1 MQSDGKEREQNSGTG
16 AGDPAAADL
25 AGRREDLLAAA
36 LNLPGAVFFVLD
48 AEGTCVETSEQT
60 ARRLNHRAQ
69 PVAGHPVFELFSLD
83 NAARLRVAFS
93 EALRTGEPWEGV
105 LEQGGFWFQFRLTP
119 VPDAAGAVRFLT
131 LLGFDL
137 TRQYRAE
144 EQLRLG
150 EKRLRQI
157 IDLVPHFIFAKD
169 ATGRFV
175 LANQATADVYGTT
188 VENLLQKTDAD
199 FDYSE
204 EEVRHFREDDLAVIR
219 SGRPKHVTEEQITD
233 SLGRTRHLSTV
244 KIPFTFSG
252 TDSPAVL
259 GVSVDIT
266 ERMQAE
272 LERLEVERRMLKAQ
286 KLESLGVMAG
296 GIAHDFNNLLTCI
309 LGHTQLAGM
318 NLQPKDPILENLRE
332 VEKASRRAAD
342 LCAQM
347 MIYAGG
353 KDQLEEEPLDLN
365 HLIHDMMDLLKTSI
379 TKKCVLQMTL
389 HPDLPAILG
398 NAGQLRQILMNLV
411 INASEALG
419 EKGGRISLSTGV
431 RNEAGDPPGQ
441 SVWMEVADT
450 GCGMDEETRRKVFDP
465 FFSTKFTGR
474 GLGLS
479 TVAGIVRRHGGT
491 IDLNSEP
498 GQGTV
503 FRIRFPVHSDTPG
516 PRLAETAEDVAW
528 RGSGTVL
535 LADDEEGVRKMG
547 KLLLEQ
553 LGFGVLTARDG
564 QEALDIFRR
573 NRDRI
578 RFTLL
583 DLTMPRMDGGEAF
596 EAIRAIDP
604 EARVILTSGYSETD
618 LTEKFADRG
627 LFAFLHKPYALQ
639 DLRQCARSCLAGTA
653 ESGAPPPP
661 VEGPETPPAPTAQ

>member
-1 MQSDGKEREQNSGTG
+1 MHPDGTQRENETG
-16 AGDPAAADL
+16 AGNGTPSDSETLRQRDAI
-25 AGRREDLLAAA
+25 LAAA

-48 AEGTCVETSEQT
+48 PQGSCVETSEQT
-60 ARRLNHRAQ
+60 ARRLSHRTA
-69 PVAGHPVFELFSLD
+69 PIVGNPVFDLFAPE
-83 NAARLRVAFS
+83 NAARLRLAFN
-93 EALRTGEPWEGV
+93 EAMRTGEPWEGV
-105 LEQGGFWFQFRLTP
+105 LEQGGFWFQFRLAP
-119 VPDAAGAVRFLT
+119 VPDAAGIIRFLT

-157 IDLVPHFIFAKD
+157 IDLVPYFIFAKD
-169 ATGRFV
+169 ATGRFI

-188 VENLLQKTDAD
+188 VENLLQRTDAD

-204 EEVRHFREDDLAVIR
+204 EEVRHFREDDLMVIR

-233 SLGRTRHLSTV
+233 SLGQKRHLSTV

-252 TDSPAVL
+252 TDVPAVL

-266 ERMQAE
+266 ERKQAE
-272 LERLEVERRMLKAQ
+272 AERLEVERRMLKAQ

-309 LGHTQLAGM
+309 LGHAQLAEM
-318 NLQPKDPILENLRE
+318 NLQPKDPIRENLRE

-347 MIYAGG
+347 MTYAGG
-353 KDQLEEEPLDLN
+353 QGQLEEESVDLN
-365 HLIHDMMDLLKTSI
+365 HLIRDMMDLLRTSI
-379 TKKCVLQMTL
+379 TKKCVLHMDL
-389 HPDLPAILG
+389 HPDLPAITG
-398 NAGQLRQILMNLV
+398 NAGQVRQILMNLV

-419 EKGGRISLSTGV
+419 EKGGRISLSTGIGDNG
-431 RNEAGDPPGQ
+431 NEPQGR

-479 TVAGIVRRHGGT
+479 TVAGIVRAHGGT
-491 IDLNSEP
+491 IELTSAP
-498 GQGTV
+498 GQGTA
-503 FRIRFPVHSDTPG
+503 FRIRFPTLSAAPG
-516 PRLAETAEDVAW
+516 PRLSETAEDEAW

-553 LGFGVLTARDG
+553 LGFGVLTAQDG
-564 QEALDIFRR
+564 QEALDVYRR
-573 NRDRI
+573 NRNRI
-578 RFTLL
+578 RFTFL
-583 DLTMPRMDGGEAF
+583 DLTMPRMDGGETF
-596 EAIRAIDP
+596 EAIREIDP
-604 EARVILTSGYSETD
+604 EALVILTSGYSETD
-618 LTEKFADRG
+618 LTEKFSAQG
-627 LFAFLHKPYALQ
+627 LFAFLHKPYSLS
-639 DLRQCARSCLAGTA
+639 DLRQCAKSCLAGAA
-653 ESGAPPPP
+653 ENGVRPPPDG
-661 VEGPETPPAPTAQ
+661 EPEPPPAPAAQ